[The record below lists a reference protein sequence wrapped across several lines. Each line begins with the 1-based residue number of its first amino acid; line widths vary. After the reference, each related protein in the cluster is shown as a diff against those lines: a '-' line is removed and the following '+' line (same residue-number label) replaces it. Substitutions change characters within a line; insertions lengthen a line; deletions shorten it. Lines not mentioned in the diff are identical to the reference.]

1 MEIKE
6 KIYQNSL
13 ELFMTMGCKAV
24 TMDDIAR
31 VNGMSKRT
39 LYELFKDKSQLL
51 EEALI
56 YKTSNMICTFDKL
69 LNESGSFLDIIFMAY
84 ESQSNVMMN
93 SNMILV
99 QDMKRYYYNIYKNVY
114 SRVIEHHR
122 AKSFEC
128 LARGE
133 KEGIIIPGLDKK
145 LVGEIFLEMGP
156 MIDTF
161 LHSPEKGYSRKE
173 VFKTLVLY
181 YLRGISTL
189 EGIQKIDDYLKTKEK
204 EEV

>member
-6 KIYQNSL
+6 KIYQNSI

-56 YKTSNMICTFDKL
+56 YKTSNMIYTFDRL
-69 LNESGSFLDIIFMAY
+69 LDESDSFLDIIFMAY
-84 ESQSNVMMN
+84 DSQSNVMIN

-99 QDMKRYYYNIYKNVY
+99 QDMKRYYYNIYKTVY

-122 AKSFEC
+122 TKAFEC
-128 LARGE
+128 LTRGE
-133 KEGIIIPGLDKK
+133 REGIIIPGLDKK
-145 LVGEIFLEMGP
+145 LVVEVFLEMGP

-161 LHSPEKGYSRKE
+161 LHSPEKNYSRKE
-173 VFKTLVLY
+173 VFKTVVMCY
-181 YLRGISTL
+181 IRGISTPK
-189 EGIQKIDDYLKTKEK
+189 GIQKIDDYLKTKEK